1 MNKVDIKEA
10 YKKLNTAEKM
20 AISTLHNILDDIKQN
35 PERYTDP
42 VQLIE
47 DIEHTLQ
54 GLWRFQR
61 DANFH
66 THWIDI
72 KGCTCPRT
80 DNMDRIGYGRVTD
93 NDCPWHGGNND
104 PHS

>member
-1 MNKVDIKEA
+1 MNNVNIKES

-35 PERYTDP
+35 PKRYTDP

-54 GLWRFQR
+54 GLWRFPR
-61 DANFH
+61 DVNYH
-66 THWIDI
+66 THFLEI
-72 KGCTCPRT
+72 KGCKCGSI
-80 DNMDRIGYGRVTD
+80 DNLERLGFGRIVAS
-93 NDCPWHGGNND
+93 NCPWHGNKNNEVL
-104 PHS
+104 